1 MLKNWGFRGLDRHE
15 TAFSIAAMKQADA
28 LIERILFLQGQPDLQ
43 DLGYL
48 HIGEDPAEM
57 LACDLKMENQA
68 LPLLRRAIAGC
79 ERSADSV
86 SRELLEPLLE
96 NHEHCMHWQETQLGL
111 IDAMGLENY
120 LQSQA

>member
-1 MLKNWGFRGLDRHE
+1 MRGDRAVIDALNQVLGGELIAVNQYFLHASMLKNWGFRGLDRHE

-57 LACDLKMENQA
+57 LA
-68 LPLLRRAIAGC
+68 
-79 ERSADSV
+79 
-86 SRELLEPLLE
+86 
-96 NHEHCMHWQETQLGL
+96 
-111 IDAMGLENY
+111 
-120 LQSQA
+120 